1 MNDFRRALLLLGPKL
16 KIKFVA
22 LIILSLFGTV
32 IEMLSVSLLI
42 PILNILTGT
51 PEDIVNFLSKNDL
64 TFLIPYLNL
73 KIILLI
79 FLSVYAIKIFFRLF
93 LVHYQNDF
101 IFTFFNF
108 LLNKLYKK
116 YIFKDYLFHLK
127 NNSGVLIRN
136 LLSEI
141 HQCSVGFVGSISN
154 IIIEFIVIIGLIL
167 VLILY
172 KPYVVISFMT
182 LTGFIALVVTLI
194 LKKKS
199 KLLGQGRQKFSLI
212 NLNNIMQSFGG
223 IKEIK
228 VNLKEPQII
237 KKFYLNSL
245 DLKKV
250 NYLFQMLSQIPRLI
264 LELLFIISLVGLLFH
279 LISSGLPS
287 GEVIIFLGLLIS
299 IFARILPS
307 IYKLSI
313 SYINISYYKP
323 SVKLLF
329 KELITDEDDKLN
341 RYDLNKKHSLEIS
354 FNDKIEMKKV
364 SFMYP
369 GTTKEILS
377 KTNLIINKGD
387 KIGIYGESGSGKSTL
402 VDLIVGLLDPT
413 KGQILVD
420 GKDIKK
426 NKKQWFKKIGYV
438 PQSVF
443 LNDDDIRN
451 NVTFYDTKNDKD
463 LKRYNEVIKIAQLE
477 KLVLEE
483 NNKDKHNVG
492 ERGVQ
497 ISGGQRQRI
506 GLARSLYKKS
516 EILIFDEPTN
526 ALDEKNETNFLNSI
540 FSLKSNNT
548 IIIISHKK
556 NTLKK
561 CNRIF
566 TIKKKKILEI

>member
-51 PEDIVNFLSKNDL
+51 PEDIVSFLSKNDL

-141 HQCSVGFVGSISN
+141 HQCSVGFVGSILN

-199 KLLGQGRQKFSLI
+199 KLLGIGSSR
-212 NLNNIMQSFGG
+212 
-223 IKEIK
+223 
-228 VNLKEPQII
+228 
-237 KKFYLNSL
+237 
-245 DLKKV
+245 
-250 NYLFQMLSQIPRLI
+250 IP
-264 LELLFIISLVGLLFH
+264 S
-279 LISSGLPS
+279 
-287 GEVIIFLGLLIS
+287 
-299 IFARILPS
+299 
-307 IYKLSI
+307 
-313 SYINISYYKP
+313 
-323 SVKLLF
+323 
-329 KELITDEDDKLN
+329 
-341 RYDLNKKHSLEIS
+341 
-354 FNDKIEMKKV
+354 
-364 SFMYP
+364 
-369 GTTKEILS
+369 
-377 KTNLIINKGD
+377 
-387 KIGIYGESGSGKSTL
+387 
-402 VDLIVGLLDPT
+402 
-413 KGQILVD
+413 
-420 GKDIKK
+420 
-426 NKKQWFKKIGYV
+426 
-438 PQSVF
+438 
-443 LNDDDIRN
+443 
-451 NVTFYDTKNDKD
+451 
-463 LKRYNEVIKIAQLE
+463 
-477 KLVLEE
+477 
-483 NNKDKHNVG
+483 
-492 ERGVQ
+492 
-497 ISGGQRQRI
+497 
-506 GLARSLYKKS
+506 
-516 EILIFDEPTN
+516 
-526 ALDEKNETNFLNSI
+526 
-540 FSLKSNNT
+540 
-548 IIIISHKK
+548 
-556 NTLKK
+556 
-561 CNRIF
+561 
-566 TIKKKKILEI
+566 

>member
-51 PEDIVNFLSKNDL
+51 PEDIVNFLSNNDL

-154 IIIEFIVIIGLIL
+154 IIIEFIIIIGLIL

-172 KPYVVISFMT
+172 KPYVVISFIT

-329 KELITDEDDKLN
+329 KELITDDEDKLN

>member
-1 MNDFRRALLLLGPKL
+1 MDDLSKALLLLGPKL
-16 KIKFVA
+16 KIKFIA
-22 LIILSLFGTV
+22 LIFFCLLSTIV
-32 IEMLSVSLLI
+32 EMLSVSLLI
-42 PILNILTGT
+42 PILNILAGRS
-51 PEDIVNFLSKNDL
+51 ENILNFLSNNDL
-64 TFLIPYLNL
+64 NFLIPYLNL

-79 FLSVYAIKIFFRLF
+79 FLSVYIIKIFFRLF
-93 LVHYQNDF
+93 LIHYQNDF
-101 IFTFFNF
+101 IFTFFTF
-108 LLNKLYKK
+108 LLNKLYQK
-116 YIFKDYLFHLK
+116 YIYKDYLFHLK

-141 HQCSVGFVGSISN
+141 HQCSIGFVGSILN

-172 KPYVVISFMT
+172 KPYTVISFIC
-182 LTGFIALVVTLI
+182 LTGFVALFLTLI

-199 KLLGQGRQKFSLI
+199 KLLGQNRQKFSLI
-212 NLNNIMQSFGG
+212 NLNYIMETFGG

-237 KKFYLNSL
+237 KNFYLNSL
-245 DLKKV
+245 NLKKV
-250 NYLFQMLSQIPRLI
+250 NYLFQILVQIPRLI

-279 LISSGLPS
+279 LISSGLPA
-287 GEVIIFLGLLIS
+287 GEIVIFLGLLIS

-307 IYKLSI
+307 IYKLSS
-313 SYINISYYKP
+313 SYINIGYYKP
-323 SVKLLF
+323 SVELLF
-329 KELITDEDDKLN
+329 KELISHKGDVSNKYN
-341 RYDLNKKHSLEIS
+341 FNKKNDLKIKFS
-354 FNDKIEMKKV
+354 DKIEMKKI

-369 GTTKEILS
+369 GTSKEILS
-377 KTNLIINKGD
+377 NTNLIINRGD
-387 KIGIYGESGSGKSTL
+387 KIGIYGESGSGKSTV

-413 KGQILVD
+413 KGKILVD

-426 NKKQWFKKIGYV
+426 NKKQWFEIIGYV
-438 PQSVF
+438 PQNIF
-443 LNDDDIRN
+443 LNDDDIKN
-451 NVTFYDTKNDKD
+451 NITFYDTKNNIDFK
-463 LKRYNEVIKIAQLE
+463 KYNEVIKIAQLE
-477 KLVLEE
+477 ALILDE
-483 NNKDKHNVG
+483 NSKDNHNVG
-492 ERGVQ
+492 ERGMQ
-497 ISGGQRQRI
+497 LSGGQRQRI

-566 TIKKKKILEI
+566 TIKNKKILEI